1 MVEQLITRYKDQL
14 SGVLSCYDR
23 ILITG
28 TIPTVCYAA
37 GMTNFLYI
45 NQIRIFDY
53 TRCSSLGLRHK
64 NVNS

>member
-1 MVEQLITRYKDQL
+1 MVEQLITRSHDQR

-23 ILITG
+23 VPIPG

-37 GMTNFLYI
+37 GMTSFLYT

-53 TRCSSLGLRHK
+53 TE
-64 NVNS
+64 